1 MENTKQWTCDFT
13 KAKKKILAKISLI
26 RNEVKKC
33 PSKWQ
38 RNWKKCFSYKL
49 NGQPAEYVKYVVD

>member
-1 MENTKQWTCDFT
+1 MQKLII
-13 KAKKKILAKISLI
+13 AKKKIFKLL
-26 RNEVKKC
+26 RNEVKTS